1 MARTVKDNSTRR
13 NQILDVAQQLVYTK
27 GYEQMT
33 IQDLLDT
40 LNISKGAFYHYF
52 DSKPA
57 LLEAL
62 IERMIDEVKKIIQ
75 PIVDD
80 QRLTALEK
88 FERYFDTVSRW
99 KTAQKDFLLAIL
111 RVWYNDNNAIVRQK
125 VLTTG
130 TRLIAPVLSSII
142 LQGIQEGVFTNPYPD
157 RIGEVV
163 FTMMMGFSDNLAQDI
178 LNWNTE
184 TDNFSHLEN
193 TLAVVTDALERVLGA
208 QKDSIHL
215 IDKAVLKE
223 WLIPASQIPTTPPL
237 TEKVSVEF
245 KGA

>member
-99 KTAQKDFLLAIL
+99 KTAQKDFFLAIL

-215 IDKAVLKE
+215 IDRAVLKE